1 MVEVIYYGVSTD
13 GRECWTDTAAWWE
26 CGKKGCSCGGIVVRH
41 GTVPSAEERT
51 KMRYLRDGFPPSLVV
66 EALWTGGIEYSL
78 FVDGHVQRTL
88 VVYLTGEGR
97 PVVHRC
103 ELVHATIGSELARKW
118 IDFLEPLSDSDRA
131 EVAMWIDE
139 PHGLAQAKTRLER

>member
-1 MVEVIYYGVSTD
+1 MVEVIYYGVSSG

-26 CGKKGCSCGGIVVRH
+26 CTKVGCDCGGLVVRR
-41 GTVPSAEERT
+41 GTIPSAEERT
-51 KMRYLRDGFPPSLVV
+51 QMRYLRDGFPPALVV
-66 EALWTGGIEYSL
+66 QALWTGGTEYSL

-88 VVYLTGEGR
+88 LIFTGEG
-97 PVVHRC
+97 PHRC

-118 IDFLEPLSDSDRA
+118 IDFLEPLSDSARA
-131 EVAMWIDE
+131 EVAMWLDE